1 MDTLTRLYHPITGTP
16 FQSDETYREVTPCT
30 ALAPYIRCFW
40 GSEHP
45 LPAHPHEGGI
55 VIPDTCMDIIF
66 TVDYAVNHISSQF
79 CPLDE
84 HSLFT
89 VASDA
94 SGGLAAT
101 FAIRFYAWTACV
113 FAEDTLRGS
122 SNYQFPVDAFSAE
135 SRKRFFLFF
144 LTSLR

>member
-16 FQSDETYREVTPCT
+16 FQSDETYREVTPCA

-45 LPAHPHEGGI
+45 LLARPHEGGI

-66 TVDYAVNHISSQF
+66 TLDYAFMPGRLASS
-79 CPLDE
+79 LKT
-84 HSLFT
+84 HY
-89 VASDA
+89 
-94 SGGLAAT
+94 AAA
-101 FAIRFYAWTACV
+101 AIANSRWM
-113 FAEDTLRGS
+113 L
-122 SNYQFPVDAFSAE
+122 FSAG